1 MPTVRAGRGGTHG
14 GKEKEEEEEEE
25 KELHLLKS
33 RGPLLAG
40 GEKEVGFGNRSIPR
54 YCAMVTN
61 TYCWTALW
69 PPQGRHGTEISV
81 RQIP

>member
-14 GKEKEEEEEEE
+14 GKEKEEEEEE

-40 GEKEVGFGNRSIPR
+40 GEKEVGFENRSIPR

-61 TYCWTALW
+61 TYC
-69 PPQGRHGTEISV
+69 
-81 RQIP
+81 